1 MTVAALQTKAIC
13 LSAESNFWSRSPQ
26 SRMFSSTGSSDWPSS
41 VSSYSTFGGTSGNT
55 QVVKTWRTGS
65 AKDFSLITLLMIEA
79 GTSLWIFYGLLRDA
93 PAIWL
98 GNGVTFALVGLILSV
113 KIKDLLVYNKGSEI

>member
-1 MTVAALQTKAIC
+1 MDNIKYLGLVA
-13 LSAESNFWSRSPQ
+13 
-26 SRMFSSTGSSDWPSS
+26 SSLATLAFLP
-41 VSSYSTFGGTSGNT
+41 

-79 GTSLWIFYGLLRDA
+79 GTSLWIFYGLLRNA

-113 KIKDLLVYNKGSEI
+113 KIKNLLVYNKGSEI

>member
-1 MTVAALQTKAIC
+1 MDNIEYLGLVA
-13 LSAESNFWSRSPQ
+13 
-26 SRMFSSTGSSDWPSS
+26 SSLATLAFLP
-41 VSSYSTFGGTSGNT
+41 

-113 KIKDLLVYNKGSEI
+113 KIKNLLVYNKGSEI

>member
-1 MTVAALQTKAIC
+1 MDSIEYLGLVA
-13 LSAESNFWSRSPQ
+13 
-26 SRMFSSTGSSDWPSS
+26 SSLATLAFLP
-41 VSSYSTFGGTSGNT
+41 

-65 AKDFSLITLLMIEA
+65 ANDFSLTTLIMILA
-79 GTSLWIFYGLLRDA
+79 GTSLWIFYGVLRGA

-113 KIKDLLVYNKGSEI
+113 KIKNLLFYNKGSEI

>member
-1 MTVAALQTKAIC
+1 MDSIEYLGLVA
-13 LSAESNFWSRSPQ
+13 
-26 SRMFSSTGSSDWPSS
+26 SSLATLAFLP
-41 VSSYSTFGGTSGNT
+41 

-65 AKDFSLITLLMIEA
+65 ASDFSLTTLLMIEA
-79 GTSLWIFYGLLRDA
+79 GTSLWIFYGLLRGA

-113 KIKDLLVYNKGSEI
+113 KIRNLLSKTPASGLAS